1 MNRQGAARLRISPLH
16 VQQGLFALL
25 ALLITLIGGQQFLRW
40 EQSQQPEPVHLS
52 TPHAPQTQFGALGDN
67 LTESASMRMMDV
79 DQIRPVDE
87 TPAQERWV
95 F

>member
-16 VQQGLFALL
+16 IQQGLLALL

-40 EQSQQPEPVHLS
+40 EQSQQPETPHLS
-52 TPHAPQTQFGALGDN
+52 IPHAPQTHFSAASSN
-67 LTESASMRMMDV
+67 LADSDSMRMMDV
-79 DQIRPVDE
+79 DQARPVNE
-87 TPAQERWV
+87 TPQERWV

>member
-1 MNRQGAARLRISPLH
+1 MSRQGAARLRISPLH

-40 EQSQQPEPVHLS
+40 EQSQQPEPAHLS
-52 TPHAPQTQFGALGDN
+52 IPHAPQTHFSAVGDN
-67 LTESASMRMMDV
+67 LTDSAAMRMMDV
-79 DQIRPVDE
+79 DQTRPVDE